1 MEGLHYLLMKSHALF
16 SRRVLADISK
26 IGLSSGQPKILD
38 FLLQYGETD
47 QKTIAAYCEIEQ
59 ATVGS
64 ILLRM
69 ENAGLVLRRQKDGNR
84 RSLYVSLT
92 RAGKEKAEKLMEIF
106 RDIETDATIGLSV
119 QEMETLNRL
128 LTNICMN
135 LQENGRR
142 YTYEQK

>member
-16 SRRVLADISK
+16 SRRVQSEINK
-26 IGLSSGQPKILD
+26 IGLSPGQPKVLD
-38 FLLQYGETD
+38 FLLQYGEAD

-59 ATVGS
+59 TTVGS

-92 RAGKEKAEKLMEIF
+92 EAGKEKAEKLMGIF
-106 RDIETDATIGLSV
+106 RNIEADATTSLSV
-119 QEMETLNRL
+119 QEMETLRRL
-128 LTNICMN
+128 LSQICMD
-135 LQENGRR
+135 LQEDGRR
-142 YTYEQK
+142 YGYEQK

>member
-16 SRRVLADISK
+16 SRRVLAEISK

-38 FLLQYGETD
+38 FLLQYGEAD

-59 ATVGS
+59 TTVGS

-92 RAGKEKAEKLMEIF
+92 RAGKEKAEKLMDIF
-106 RDIETDATIGLSV
+106 QDIEANATINLSV

-128 LTNICMN
+128 LSKICID

-142 YTYEQK
+142 CVHEQA